1 MRVMIYALA
10 AGIIA
15 AIPATDLAA
24 QSLGS
29 VIKREA
35 ERETKRQAQR
45 RTREAVQ
52 CATGARDC
60 SPDDKDTTVTVTSA
74 PGIPAPSAA
83 PSTGSAPAKTESVPS
98 ETQPTAEPTPP
109 PPPFSVPPI
118 AGANAVDHQEGRLSS
133 YRRITGF
140 KPKLISFQDHTGRLT
155 RTRYE
160 MTGGQ
165 TPSAMIA
172 AWREPL
178 LRQGFVV
185 EWQCSRKAQCGSS
198 AYHQLGAGYVPV
210 NGINLGIA
218 GDVEYFT
225 ARRSIENQPTVYVA
239 IALNRS
245 VAYIDVLEMIP

>member
-1 MRVMIYALA
+1 MRIAVVVLA
-10 AGIIA
+10 GVLLVSV
-15 AIPATDLAA
+15 PTKEVAA
-24 QSLGS
+24 QSLGK

-35 ERETKRQAQR
+35 ERESKRQAQR

-52 CATGARDC
+52 CVTGARDC
-60 SPDDKDTTVTVTSA
+60 LPDGEEDGGEAVTAASA
-74 PGIPAPSAA
+74 PVPAADPNAVLDPFAA
-83 PSTGSAPAKTESVPS
+83 QGGQAAAST
-98 ETQPTAEPTPP
+98 
-109 PPPFSVPPI
+109 PFSVPPI
-118 AGANAVDHQEGRLSS
+118 AGATAVDHQAGKLSS

-140 KPKLISFQDHTGRLT
+140 KPKTISYQDQTGLLT

-165 TPSAMIA
+165 TSSAMIT

-178 LRQGFVV
+178 LKQGFVI

-198 AYHQLGAGYVPV
+198 SYHQLGAGYMPV

-225 ARRSIENQPTVYVA
+225 AKRAIAGQPTIYVA
-239 IALNRS
+239 IALNRKL
-245 VAYIDVLEMIP
+245 AYVDVLEVTS

>member
-1 MRVMIYALA
+1 MRVALA
-10 AGIIA
+10 VLAGVLLA
-15 AIPATDLAA
+15 GTGAEGVAA
-24 QSLGS
+24 QSLGN

-60 SPDDKDTTVTVTSA
+60 LPEDESAKSQTPAAPATASAPATSA
-74 PGIPAPSAA
+74 PAASAGNVLDPFETSGTPA
-83 PSTGSAPAKTESVPS
+83 
-98 ETQPTAEPTPP
+98 AERA
-109 PPPFSVPPI
+109 PFSVPPI
-118 AGANAVDHQEGRLSS
+118 AGATAVDHQAGTLAS
-133 YRRITGF
+133 YRRITGY
-140 KPKLISFQDHTGRLT
+140 KPKLISYSDHTGLLT
-155 RTRYE
+155 RTRYDL
-160 MTGGQ
+160 TGGQ

-218 GDVEYFT
+218 GDVEYVT
-225 ARRSIENQPTVYVA
+225 VRRTVAGEPTVYVA
-239 IALNRS
+239 IALNRN
-245 VAYIDVLEMIP
+245 VAYVDVVEVAP

>member
-1 MRVMIYALA
+1 MRIVFCGLA
-10 AGIIA
+10 AGLLGLVPIQE
-15 AIPATDLAA
+15 LAA
-24 QSLGS
+24 QSLGN

-35 ERETKRQAQR
+35 ERETRRQAQQ

-60 SPDDKDTTVTVTSA
+60 LPDNPGASPA
-74 PGIPAPSAA
+74 SAA
-83 PSTGSAPAKTESVPS
+83 PAGGASAG
-98 ETQPTAEPTPP
+98 
-109 PPPFSVPPI
+109 FSVAAIP
-118 AGANAVDHQEGRLSS
+118 GASPTDREGGTMAT

-140 KPKLISFQDHTGRLT
+140 KPKLISYQDHTGVVT
-155 RTRYE
+155 RTRYKLTDGE
-160 MTGGQ
+160 
-165 TPSAMIA
+165 TPSAMIT

-178 LRQGFVV
+178 LRQGFQI

-225 ARRSIENQPTVYVA
+225 ARRTIEGEPTIYVA
-239 IALNRS
+239 IALNRT
-245 VAYIDVLEMIP
+245 VAYVDVIEVAP

>member
-1 MRVMIYALA
+1 MRTALVMLA
-10 AGIIA
+10 GAVLAMTGA
-15 AIPATDLAA
+15 EDVAA
-24 QSLGS
+24 QSLGN

-52 CATGARDC
+52 CATGARECLPKDDDAEG
-60 SPDDKDTTVTVTSA
+60 SPTNPPATASAPATSA
-74 PGIPAPSAA
+74 PAA
-83 PSTGSAPAKTESVPS
+83 PTGKVLDPFEPSGAPA
-98 ETQPTAEPTPP
+98 AERV
-109 PPPFSVPPI
+109 PFSVPPI
-118 AGANAVDHQEGRLSS
+118 AGAVAVDHQAGTLAS
-133 YRRITGF
+133 YRRITGYQ
-140 KPKLISFQDHTGRLT
+140 PKMISYSDHTGLLT
-155 RTRYE
+155 RTRYDL
-160 MTGGQ
+160 TGGQ

-225 ARRSIENQPTVYVA
+225 ARRTVAGEPTVYVA
-239 IALNRS
+239 IALSRS
-245 VAYIDVLEMIP
+245 VAYVDVVEVAP

>member
-1 MRVMIYALA
+1 MRIVCGILTAS
-10 AGIIA
+10 IIA
-15 AIPATDLAA
+15 AAPVETLAA

-60 SPDDKDTTVTVTSA
+60 LPDEEGEQGKTPAAPAPAATSA
-74 PGIPAPSAA
+74 NAATASGVLDPFAAPAGAGTSAA
-83 PSTGSAPAKTESVPS
+83 PAPFT
-98 ETQPTAEPTPP
+98 
-109 PPPFSVPPI
+109 VPPI
-118 AGANAVDHQEGRLSS
+118 AGATAIDHQAGTLSS

-140 KPKLISFQDHTGRLT
+140 KPKLVSYADHTGLLT
-155 RTRYE
+155 RTRYDL
-160 MTGGQ
+160 TGGQ

-178 LRQGFVV
+178 LRQGFTI

-225 ARRSIENQPTVYVA
+225 ARRAPAAANQPAVYVA
-239 IALNRS
+239 IALNRK
-245 VAYIDVLEMIP
+245 VAYVDVIEVGP

>member
-1 MRVMIYALA
+1 MRFIIGALITSLLA
-10 AGIIA
+10 TL
-15 AIPATDLAA
+15 PATQVAA
-24 QSLGS
+24 QSLGN

-60 SPDDKDTTVTVTSA
+60 LPDNADRGDSVSPLPAVTA
-74 PGIPAPSAA
+74 QPAA
-83 PSTGSAPAKTESVPS
+83 GSASSS
-98 ETQPTAEPTPP
+98 EVLDPFSNSASAGSASSSTTQ
-109 PPPFSVPPI
+109 PFSVPPI
-118 AGANAVDHQEGRLSS
+118 PGANAADHQAGKLSS

-140 KPKLISFQDHTGRLT
+140 KPKLISFQDHTGVLT

-160 MTGGQ
+160 LAGGQ

-178 LRQGFVV
+178 LRQGFVID
-185 EWQCSRKAQCGSS
+185 WQCSRKTQCGSS

-225 ARRSIENQPTVYVA
+225 ARRNVPNQPTVYVA
-239 IALNRS
+239 VALNRN
-245 VAYIDVLEMIP
+245 VAYVDVVEVTP

>member
-1 MRVMIYALA
+1 MRVAFVVLAGALL
-10 AGIIA
+10 AGTGA
-15 AIPATDLAA
+15 GDAAA
-24 QSLGS
+24 QSLGN
-29 VIKREA
+29 VITREA

-52 CATGARDC
+52 CVTGARDC
-60 SPDDKDTTVTVTSA
+60 VPEEERDGEAASGA
-74 PGIPAPSAA
+74 PAA
-83 PSTGSAPAKTESVPS
+83 PAAPASGKA
-98 ETQPTAEPTPP
+98 AEAGT
-109 PPPFSVPPI
+109 FSIAPI
-118 AGANAVDHQEGRLSS
+118 AGAVAEDHQAGTLSS

-140 KPKLISFQDHTGRLT
+140 KPKLVSFEDHTGLLT
-155 RTRYE
+155 RTRYKL
-160 MTGGQ
+160 TGGQ

-178 LRQGFVV
+178 LREGFAV

-225 ARRSIENQPTVYVA
+225 ARRSRAGEPTIYVA

-245 VAYIDVLEMIP
+245 VAYVDVIEVAE